1 MRLVIGGG
9 WKTVLAGVGLLSL
22 LAACDQ
28 GGEQSA
34 PPPPRPVDVRP
45 IVSGEV
51 RDTGEY
57 LGELISRQSIE
68 LLPQVAGYVRR
79 IHVRPGQKVKQGEPL
94 VEIDARQQTAA
105 LNSAQAQKSSA
116 EVQLDLARTTLQ
128 RTRALYQEGL
138 ASAQELERATA
149 EVKAAEAAARSASAV
164 VSQQSVQLGFNV
176 VNAPFDG
183 TVGEVFVRVG
193 NLVSA
198 SSVLTTLSQ
207 SDVLEIGV
215 AIPSDRA
222 RTLRP
227 NSPIEILDKN
237 GNVVVTSTL
246 FYVDPVADPLTQLVE
261 VKAAFRNDV
270 GLRPNERVR
279 ARVVYATREA
289 LLIPMLAVVRQ
300 SGQPFAMV
308 VEEKDGGHVV
318 NRHPITLGP
327 LGSDNYVVESGL
339 QEGTLIAVSSLQ
351 LLRDGARIEPRIQT
365 PHNPETTQ
373 GTAAGMGGAPG
384 AIGAP

>member
-9 WKTVLAGVGLLSL
+9 WKSVLVGLGLVSL
-22 LAACDQ
+22 LAGCDR
-28 GGEQSA
+28 GGETAA
-34 PPPPRPVDVRP
+34 PPPPRPVDVLA
-45 IVSGEV
+45 ISAGEV

-79 IHVRPGQKVKQGEPL
+79 IHVRPGQQVKQGEPL
-94 VEIDARQQTAA
+94 IEIDARQQTAA
-105 LNSAQAQKSSA
+105 LNSAQAQNVSA

-149 EVKAAEAAARSASAV
+149 EVKAAEAAARSSAAI

-183 TVGEVFVRVG
+183 TVGDVFVRVG
-193 NLVSA
+193 NLVGA
-198 SSVLTTLSQ
+198 ATVLTTLSQ
-207 SDVLEIGV
+207 ADVLEVGV
-215 AIPSDRA
+215 AVPAERA
-222 RTLRP
+222 RSLRP
-227 NSPIEILDKN
+227 NSPLEILDSS
-237 GNVVVTSTL
+237 GQVRVTSNI
-246 FYVDPVADPLTQLVE
+246 FYVAPVANPLTQLVE

-270 GLRPNERVR
+270 NLRPNERVR
-279 ARVVYATREA
+279 ARVVYDTREA

-300 SGQPFAMV
+300 SGQPFAVV
-308 VEEKDGGHVV
+308 VEEREGGHFAQ
-318 NRHPITLGP
+318 RRPITLGR
-327 LGSDNYVVESGL
+327 LGTHSFEVESGIE
-339 QEGTLIAVSSLQ
+339 EGTLIAVSSLQ
-351 LLRDGARIEPRIQT
+351 LLRDGERIEPRMKL
-365 PHNPETTQ
+365 PENPATQ
-373 GTAAGMGGAPG
+373 GTASGMGGSAG